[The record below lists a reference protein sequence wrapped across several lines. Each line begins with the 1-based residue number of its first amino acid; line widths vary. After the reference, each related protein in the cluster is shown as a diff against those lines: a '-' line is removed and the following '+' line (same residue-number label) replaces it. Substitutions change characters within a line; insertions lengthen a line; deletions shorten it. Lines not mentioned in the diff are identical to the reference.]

1 VRVSRSFASF
11 QAYVACSAFSALQY
25 SSSLNVI
32 VVASVEYV
40 PVEGFVP

>member
-1 VRVSRSFASF
+1 MRVSWSFACF

-25 SSSLNVI
+25 SSSLSVI